1 MQALVIIYSQS
12 VKITLKQRYQ
22 LPKTH
27 VCSYHACLNIEIVTC
42 KKNDHNVGVIKHDV
56 YIIKMK
62 R

>member
-27 VCSYHACLNIEIVTC
+27 VCSCLNIEIVTC
-42 KKNDHNVGVIKHDV
+42 KKNDHNVGVIKHAV
-56 YIIKMK
+56 YIIKI
-62 R
+62 RRWW